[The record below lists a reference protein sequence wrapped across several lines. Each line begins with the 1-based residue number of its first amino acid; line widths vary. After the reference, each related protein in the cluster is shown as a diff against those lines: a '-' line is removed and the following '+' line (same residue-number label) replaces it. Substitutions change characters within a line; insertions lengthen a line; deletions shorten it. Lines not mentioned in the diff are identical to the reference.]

1 MRCNDGVSRY
11 RCGCKSNL
19 EMAEAV
25 AREIRSLSP
34 VLIVAGM
41 PLDHNGQPGLQA
53 KRVES
58 LITRLRE
65 LLDVEI
71 VTQDER
77 FSTAEANRVARDM
90 NARGKKRK
98 GKVDQIAATLIL
110 QTRLPAE
117 YDAIVRH
124 CEEQNYGYKRIV
136 SFRRGDI
143 PVPRIAKIVSGT

>member
-1 MRCNDGVSRY
+1 MLEQGVIIGLDVGDARTGIARSDALQMMAFPVTVVAA
-11 RCGCKSNL
+11 KSDSD
-19 EMAEAV
+19 MAEAV

-58 LITRLRE
+58 LIMRLRE
-65 LLDVEI
+65 LLEVEI

-110 QTRLPAE
+110 QTWLDR
-117 YDAIVRH
+117 R
-124 CEEQNYGYKRIV
+124 V
-136 SFRRGDI
+136 SQRNTLR
-143 PVPRIAKIVSGT
+143 